1 MKHAVAEAPSTE
13 AIDRMCHRYS
23 SSNDGDEVASPNTGE
38 TATVRAASN
47 YWPWCVPVV
56 VTGLG
61 DACCNCMAADG
72 GGICSVSETSACGC
86 FLLPA
91 RCGNVCECALCAYFD
106 IGYDFSD
113 VQSGANRVNCCSLRR
128 GAHVLHDG
136 THVLDTAALCGH
148 GFVRPAE
155 RPTSGAYVGMD
166 EVNAGAAI
174 SAHNKSGLRE
184 WVRRWTCSHVAQP
197 TWSLCWYQWSRC

>member
-13 AIDRMCHRYS
+13 AIDRMCHRNS
-23 SSNDGDEVASPNTGE
+23 SSNDGDEVASPNTSE
-38 TATVRAASN
+38 TATVRAASNSN

-61 DACCNCMAADG
+61 DACCNCMGADG

-113 VQSGANRVNCCSLRR
+113 RHSCLAHSARR
-128 GAHVLHDG
+128 FVCMRLFHFAC
-136 THVLDTAALCGH
+136 AAL
-148 GFVRPAE
+148 
-155 RPTSGAYVGMD
+155 S
-166 EVNAGAAI
+166 
-174 SAHNKSGLRE
+174 
-184 WVRRWTCSHVAQP
+184 
-197 TWSLCWYQWSRC
+197 SLLFCPFAR